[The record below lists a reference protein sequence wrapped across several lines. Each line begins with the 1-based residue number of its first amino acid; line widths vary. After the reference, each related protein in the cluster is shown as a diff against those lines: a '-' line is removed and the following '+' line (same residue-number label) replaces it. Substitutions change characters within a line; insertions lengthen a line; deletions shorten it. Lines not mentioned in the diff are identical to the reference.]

1 MRWMT
6 TLTVTLTLSTLLMAC
21 GGSTFGD
28 SDSARPTELWR
39 LSAEPLV
46 SIGVVE
52 GDEVYQLY
60 NALSSVRLPD
70 GRLAVLNGG
79 SEEVRFFDA
88 EGRFLSDFGH
98 AGAGPGEFRNPT
110 RIQLLASDGLTVWD
124 QALDRF
130 SFHDADGAF
139 SRVERLER
147 NGEPFPADVWLY
159 GRNLIDSPILPA
171 ARGHLVQGIEALPP
185 VDSLLPVRYVRVT
198 EQGRFWVSN
207 ARVPADTA
215 VTWSVY
221 ELDGTPT
228 ATLTL
233 PARFEP
239 HDIGHDYVL
248 GRWFDDMDVNYIRMY
263 ALEKPAHAP
272 SGRGLGAV
280 RANPS
285 PSTVEYAPA
294 DVDPE
299 VRPMLVGLFKRMAS
313 FQEINYATNG
323 SYSADLEELGIGVPD
338 ELRVDLLRVGPMG
351 WLGLITHRPTGT
363 YCILSYGG
371 YTPMG
376 WSPGAIVCP
385 GLDAKVSGKGGFKGK
400 S

>member
-6 TLTVTLTLSTLLMAC
+6 PLIVTLTVSTLLTAC

-28 SDSARPTELWR
+28 SDSARPTEVWQ

-52 GDEVYQLY
+52 GEEVYQLY
-60 NALSSVRLPD
+60 NALSSVRMPD
-70 GRLAVLNGG
+70 GRLAVLNSG
-79 SEEVRFFDA
+79 SEEVRIFDA
-88 EGRFLSDFGH
+88 EGRFLGSFGH
-98 AGAGPGEFRNPT
+98 EGAGPGEFRNPT
-110 RIQLLASDGLTVWD
+110 RIQLLSADTLRVWD
-124 QALDRF
+124 QRLERF
-130 SFHDADGAF
+130 SFHDADGDF
-139 SRVERLER
+139 SRVARLER
-147 NGEPFPADVWLY
+147 TGEPFPADVWLY

-198 EQGRFWVSN
+198 EQGRLWVSN

-215 VTWSVY
+215 VMWSVY

-248 GRWFDDMDVNYIRMY
+248 GRWFDDLDVNYIRLY
-263 ALEKPAHAP
+263 ALEKPDGSPAGP
-272 SGRGLGAV
+272 GLAAV

-285 PSTVEYAPA
+285 PSAVEYAPP

-299 VRPMLVGLFKRMAS
+299 IRPMLVGLFKRMAS

-323 SYSADLEELGIGVPD
+323 SYSADLEELEIEVPD
-338 ELRVDLLRVGPMG
+338 ELRVDFLRVGPMG
-351 WLGLITHRPTGT
+351 WLGVVLHRPTGAF
-363 YCILSYGG
+363 CILSYGG

-376 WSPGAIVCP
+376 WRLGEIVCP
-385 GLDAKVSGKGGFKGK
+385 GFDAVSGKDGSKGK

>member
-1 MRWMT
+1 MRWIAT
-6 TLTVTLTLSTLLMAC
+6 PIGTLTVATLLTAC
-21 GGSTFGD
+21 GGSTFED
-28 SDSARPTELWR
+28 SDSARPTEVWQ
-39 LSAEPLV
+39 LSADPLV

-52 GDEVYQLY
+52 GEEVYQLY
-60 NALSSVRLPD
+60 NASSSVRMPD

-79 SEEVRFFDA
+79 SEDVRFFDA
-88 EGRFLSDFGH
+88 EGHFLSDFGH
-98 AGAGPGEFRNPT
+98 EGAGPGEFRDPT
-110 RIQLLASDGLTVWD
+110 RIQLLDADTLRVWD

-159 GRNLIDSPILPA
+159 GRNLIDSPILPT

-198 EQGRFWVSN
+198 DQGRFWVSN

-215 VTWSVY
+215 VMWSVY

-228 ATLTL
+228 ATLSL

-248 GRWFDDMDVNYIRMY
+248 GRWFDDLDVNHIRMY
-263 ALEKPAHAP
+263 ALEKPADAP

-280 RANPS
+280 RGNPS
-285 PSTVEYAPA
+285 PTAVEYAPA

-299 VRPMLVGLFKRMAS
+299 VRPMLTRLFKYMAGM
-313 FQEINYATNG
+313 QEVNYATNG
-323 SYSADLEELGIGVPD
+323 SYSADVAELGVDVPN
-338 ELRVDLLRVGPMG
+338 ELRVDFLRVGPMG
-351 WLGLITHRPTGT
+351 WVGFVTHRPTGT
-363 YCILSYGG
+363 YCTLSYGG
-371 YTPMG
+371 NTPMG
-376 WSPGAIVCP
+376 WRPGAIVCP
-385 GLDAKVSGKGGFKGK
+385 GLDGGISGKDGPKGK

>member
-1 MRWMT
+1 MRRMT
-6 TLTVTLTLSTLLMAC
+6 TLIVTLTVSILTAC
-21 GGSTFGD
+21 GGSTFED
-28 SDSARPTELWR
+28 SDSARPTEVWQ

-79 SEEVRFFDA
+79 SQEVRFFDD
-88 EGRFLSDFGH
+88 EGLFLSDFGH
-98 AGAGPGEFRNPT
+98 EGSGPGEFRNPT
-110 RIQLLASDGLTVWD
+110 QIQRLASDTLRVWD

-198 EQGRFWVSN
+198 DQGRFWVSSD
-207 ARVPADTA
+207 RVPADTS
-215 VTWSVY
+215 VSWSVY

-228 ATLTL
+228 ATLSL
-233 PARFEP
+233 PPRFEP
-239 HDIGHDYVL
+239 HDIGPDYVL
-248 GRWFDDMDVNYIRMY
+248 GRWFDDLDVNFIRMY
-263 ALEKPAHAP
+263 ALEKPDGSRAGP
-272 SGRGLGAV
+272 GLNAV
-280 RANPS
+280 RANPA
-285 PSTVEYAPA
+285 PSAVEYAPA

-299 VRPMLVGLFKRMAS
+299 IRPTLTRLFKYMAGM
-313 FQEINYATNG
+313 QEVNYATNG
-323 SYSADLEELGIGVPD
+323 SYSADLAELGIDAPD
-338 ELRVDLLRVGPMG
+338 EVRVDFLRVGPMG
-351 WLGLITHRPTGT
+351 WLGLVTHRPTGT
-363 YCILSYGG
+363 YCMLSYGG

-376 WSPGAIVCP
+376 WRSGAIVCP
-385 GLDAKVSGKGGFKGK
+385 GLDVQISDKGGSKAK
-400 S
+400 H